1 LVSQIFYHKYI
12 LIYSNILMNREKEK
26 IKKNFGMKKNNNFK
40 VYSKQKKIINYYY
53 YIKYF

>member
-1 LVSQIFYHKYI
+1 
-12 LIYSNILMNREKEK
+12 MNREKEK